1 MGSWPLELAWLHEPL
16 GPKWNSS
23 YKQKTGQIHCTS
35 RFGLTILLG
44 KSVFGEIA
52 IPIGSQVWVAQQSA
66 MQRYRRLYIV
76 SGYCSYSLWFW
87 KSTTYEPCEVS
98 FHFGNCVSSRF
109 LYFPRMYDNFVT
121 LCPFIAHA
129 CSYKLSN
136 LHKFGGRIQE
146 TRMIRSIEIPW
157 IPWILWNP
165 WISYLDSMPVES
177 CWCLVDLKLRQ
188 SVVFWDQGLSHFLHS
203 ALELEWCPA
212 DIEIRRI

>member
-1 MGSWPLELAWLHEPL
+1 MLKSSCYTTVKLLKAMGSWPLELAWLHEPL

-66 MQRYRRLYIV
+66 MQRCRRLYIV

-109 LYFPRMYDNFVT
+109 YISRGCMTVLP
-121 LCPFIAHA
+121 LCAKLFLIHAHTN
-129 CSYKLSN
+129 CRTCIN
-136 LHKFGGRIQE
+136 LE
-146 TRMIRSIEIPW
+146 
-157 IPWILWNP
+157 
-165 WISYLDSMPVES
+165 VES
-177 CWCLVDLKLRQ
+177 
-188 SVVFWDQGLSHFLHS
+188 
-203 ALELEWCPA
+203 
-212 DIEIRRI
+212 RRHAWFAE